1 MMLKRFVLFSV
12 LLITGY
18 QAHAQMPLAA
28 GDRWTFDATN
38 EYQGKVVTS
47 EITRQVTQTEPE
59 LIRLEVIT
67 KSSGADTKMSETRD
81 RNLNIV
87 ESGKLRYIPNLGLFQ
102 FPLTAGKREFAIER
116 LQIESG
122 RMIKMEGTVEVFPM
136 QKTSVPAGEF
146 DTFEIVANGR
156 FIDPKASTSSRY
168 QTRAWY
174 APKVGFFVKQENLE
188 RNNQDTANFSQYKA
202 ELKSFELQPR

>member
-67 KSSGADTKMSETRD
+67 KSSGTETKMA
-81 RNLNIV
+81 
-87 ESGKLRYIPNLGLFQ
+87 K
-102 FPLTAGKREFAIER
+102 
-116 LQIESG
+116 
-122 RMIKMEGTVEVFPM
+122 
-136 QKTSVPAGEF
+136 
-146 DTFEIVANGR
+146 
-156 FIDPKASTSSRY
+156 
-168 QTRAWY
+168 
-174 APKVGFFVKQENLE
+174 
-188 RNNQDTANFSQYKA
+188 
-202 ELKSFELQPR
+202 